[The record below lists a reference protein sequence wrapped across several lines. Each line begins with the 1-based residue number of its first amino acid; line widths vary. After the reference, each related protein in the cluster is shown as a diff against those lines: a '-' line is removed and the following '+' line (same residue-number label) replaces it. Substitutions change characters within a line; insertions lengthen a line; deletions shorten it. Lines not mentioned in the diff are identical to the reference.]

1 MGFFSDLKDDLSQAV
16 NELMPE
22 EELKENPADEK
33 ISGGETAQESPSD
46 IITSE
51 ELSDMLDLVEAM
63 SVDNEASASETKAT
77 ADELP
82 MQEEIPVEIKEESAD
97 APLLGDIMADLGL
110 MEESTPDAAD
120 ELLTSDMVAAMLEEP
135 IPEISPEVIDE
146 IPLMND
152 IPSTEEV
159 PAEISEDLQITE
171 EIQVEIPEAAA
182 AIEEVEAAV
191 PEGVINEIR
200 EDVQEGMSEEVK
212 EESMVVNEVEQEDKG
227 EDMAMDNQ
235 PMVATDETAVITE
248 GMTIVGDITSGG
260 SLELLGAV
268 TGNIDILGKLNV
280 TGAIQGNSKAA
291 EIFAEGARINGEIN
305 SQGSVKIGQ
314 SSVIIGNIYANSA
327 VIAGAVKGDIDIHG
341 PVVLDTSAIVMGN
354 IKSKSVQINN
364 GAVIEGMC
372 SQCYAEVNPTS
383 FFEEIKKKKDN
394 KSK

>member
-1 MGFFSDLKDDLSQAV
+1 
-16 NELMPE
+16 
-22 EELKENPADEK
+22 
-33 ISGGETAQESPSD
+33 
-46 IITSE
+46 
-51 ELSDMLDLVEAM
+51 
-63 SVDNEASASETKAT
+63 
-77 ADELP
+77 
-82 MQEEIPVEIKEESAD
+82 
-97 APLLGDIMADLGL
+97 
-110 MEESTPDAAD
+110 
-120 ELLTSDMVAAMLEEP
+120 MVAAMLEEP

>member
-22 EELKENPADEK
+22 EELKENLADEK
-33 ISGGETAQESPSD
+33 ISGGETAQDSQSD

-63 SVDNEASASETKAT
+63 SAENEASNSETKET

-82 MQEEIPVEIKEESAD
+82 KQEEIPVEIKEESAD
-97 APLLGDIMADLGL
+97 EPLLGDIMADLGL

-120 ELLTSDMVAAMLEEP
+120 EPLTTDMVAAMLDEAV
-135 IPEISPEVIDE
+135 PETLSEVVDE
-146 IPLMND
+146 IPS
-152 IPSTEEV
+152 IEEV
-159 PAEISEDLQITE
+159 PAEISEDVQITE

-182 AIEEVEAAV
+182 AIEDVETAV
-191 PEGVINEIR
+191 PEGVINELR
-200 EDVQEGMSEEVK
+200 EDVQEGMSEDVK

-227 EDMAMDNQ
+227 EDMAMENQ

-280 TGAIQGNSKAA
+280 TGSIQGNSKAA

>member
-22 EELKENPADEK
+22 EELKENLADEK
-33 ISGGETAQESPSD
+33 ISGGEAAQDPLSD

-51 ELSDMLDLVEAM
+51 ELSDMLDKVEAM
-63 SVDNEASASETKAT
+63 SAENEALNSEANET

-82 MQEEIPVEIKEESAD
+82 KQEDIPAEIQEEAAD
-97 APLLGDIMADLGL
+97 SPLLGDIMADLGL
-110 MEESTPDAAD
+110 MEESTQDEAD
-120 ELLTSDMVAAMLEEP
+120 EPLTADMVAAMLDEAASET
-135 IPEISPEVIDE
+135 SSEVVDE

-152 IPSTEEV
+152 IPSMEEV
-159 PAEISEDLQITE
+159 QAEISEDLQITE
-171 EIQVEIPEAAA
+171 EIQVEIPETAA
-182 AIEEVEAAV
+182 AIEEVETAV
-191 PEGVINEIR
+191 PEGVINEMR
-200 EDVQEGMSEEVK
+200 EDVQESMSEEVK

-227 EDMAMDNQ
+227 EDMAMENQ

-248 GMTIVGDITSGG
+248 GMTIVGDVTSGG

-280 TGAIQGNSKAA
+280 TGSIQGNSKAA
-291 EIFAEGARINGEIN
+291 EIYAEGARINGEIN

-383 FFEEIKKKKDN
+383 F
-394 KSK
+394 

>member
-1 MGFFSDLKDDLSQAV
+1 
-16 NELMPE
+16 
-22 EELKENPADEK
+22 
-33 ISGGETAQESPSD
+33 
-46 IITSE
+46 
-51 ELSDMLDLVEAM
+51 MLDVVEAM
-63 SVDNEASASETKAT
+63 STENEALNSETKET

-82 MQEEIPVEIKEESAD
+82 KQEEIPVEVKEE
-97 APLLGDIMADLGL
+97 
-110 MEESTPDAAD
+110 AAD
-120 ELLTSDMVAAMLEEP
+120 EPLTADMAAAMLDEP
-135 IPEISPEVIDE
+135 ATETPSETVDE

-152 IPSTEEV
+152 IPSMEEA
-159 PAEISEDLQITE
+159 PAEISEDLQLTE

-182 AIEEVEAAV
+182 VIEEVETAV
-191 PEGVINEIR
+191 PEGVINEMR

-212 EESMVVNEVEQEDKG
+212 EESMVVNEVEQEAKG
-227 EDMAMDNQ
+227 EDMDMDNQ

-268 TGNIDILGKLNV
+268 TGNIEILGKLNV
-280 TGAIQGNSKAA
+280 TGSIQGNSKAA

>member
-22 EELKENPADEK
+22 EELKENLADEK
-33 ISGGETAQESPSD
+33 ISGGEAAQDSQSD

-63 SVDNEASASETKAT
+63 SAENEASNSETKET

-82 MQEEIPVEIKEESAD
+82 MQEEIPMEIKEESAD
-97 APLLGDIMADLGL
+97 
-110 MEESTPDAAD
+110 ET
-120 ELLTSDMVAAMLEEP
+120 LTDDMVAAMLDEAT
-135 IPEISPEVIDE
+135 PEISSEVIDE
-146 IPLMND
+146 IPLMNE
-152 IPSTEEV
+152 IPLMEEV
-159 PAEISEDLQITE
+159 QAEISEDVQIAE
-171 EIQVEIPEAAA
+171 EIQVEIPETAAVV
-182 AIEEVEAAV
+182 EEVEAAV
-191 PEGVINEIR
+191 PEGIINEMR

-212 EESMVVNEVEQEDKG
+212 EESMVVNEVEQENKG
-227 EDMAMDNQ
+227 EGMDMENQ

-280 TGAIQGNSKAA
+280 TGSIQGNSKAA

>member
-22 EELKENPADEK
+22 EELKENLTDEK
-33 ISGGETAQESPSD
+33 VSGGEAAQDSLSD

-51 ELSDMLDLVEAM
+51 ELSDMLDKVEAM
-63 SVDNEASASETKAT
+63 SAENEALNSEAEET

-82 MQEEIPVEIKEESAD
+82 KQEDIPVGIQQEAAD
-97 APLLGDIMADLGL
+97 APLFGDIMADLGL
-110 MEESTPDAAD
+110 MEESTPETAD
-120 ELLTSDMVAAMLEEP
+120 ELLTDDLMAELLNETA
-135 IPEISPEVIDE
+135 PEVSSEVIDE
-146 IPLMND
+146 IPLMTD

-159 PAEISEDLQITE
+159 QAVISEDVQLTE
-171 EIQVEIPEAAA
+171 DIQVETPEAAA
-182 AIEEVEAAV
+182 VIEEIETAV
-191 PEGVINEIR
+191 PEGVINELR
-200 EDVQEGMSEEVK
+200 EDVQEGMSEELK

-227 EDMAMDNQ
+227 DDMAMENQ

-248 GMTIVGDITSGG
+248 GMTIVGDVTSGG

-280 TGAIQGNSKAA
+280 TGSIQGNSKAA
-291 EIFAEGARINGEIN
+291 EIYAEGARVNGEIN

-314 SSVIIGNIYANSA
+314 SSVIIGNIFANSA